1 VDHRPDRSLSRDDLD
16 ADPIAQFVAWF
27 TDAHDACVPLADAMA
42 LATADASGAPSVR
55 HVLLRGIDERGFV
68 FFTNHGSRKARQLEE
83 NPRGAMTFLWKELD
97 RQVNVTGAVSR
108 LPDAESEA
116 YFRTRPREARIGAW
130 ASRQSEVLGSR
141 EELQRRFDE
150 LSDRYPGDDV
160 PLPPFWGGFRLD
172 PDAVEFWQGRA
183 FRLHDRFRYT
193 RGSDRSWRIDRLFP

>member
-16 ADPIAQFVAWF
+16 ADPIAQFVAWL
-27 TDAHDACVPLADAMA
+27 TAAKDAGVRLADAMA
-42 LATADASGAPSVR
+42 VATADASGAPSVR

-68 FFTNHGSRKARQLEE
+68 FFTNRGSRKARQLAE
-83 NPRGAMTFLWKELD
+83 NPRGALTFLWKELD
-97 RQVNVTGAVSR
+97 RQVNVSGAVSR
-108 LPDAESEA
+108 IADAESEA

-150 LSDRYPGDDV
+150 LSERYPGDDV

-172 PDAVEFWQGRA
+172 PDVVEFWQGRA

-193 RGSDRSWRIDRLFP
+193 RGPEGSWRIDRLFP

>member
-1 VDHRPDRSLSRDDLD
+1 VDHRPDRSLSADDLD

-27 TDAHDACVPLADAMA
+27 TDAKDAGVPLADAMA

-68 FFTNHGSRKARQLEE
+68 FFTNRGSRKARQLEE
-83 NPRGAMTFLWKELD
+83 NPRGALTFLWKELD
-97 RQVNVTGAVSR
+97 RQVNVTGSVSGIA
-108 LPDAESEA
+108 DEESEA

-141 EELQRRFDE
+141 EELQRRFE
-150 LSDRYPGDDV
+150 QFSDRFPGDDV

-183 FRLHDRFRYT
+183 FRLHDRFRYA
-193 RGSDRSWRIDRLFP
+193 RGSDGSWRIDRLFP